1 MLAINKFRKDL
12 DMKWKIENGYT
23 DGLVDTIKEKKLQ
36 NPDMLPG
43 DLSLYITD
51 DSLDEP
57 KFTAQLD
64 KLVEAFEWKQRIYDS
79 GRVNSIAAR
88 LHDPYKEA
96 IVAIEKLE
104 TEAPILTEL
113 ENLQK
118 LETALIKA
126 EKDLKV

>member
-1 MLAINKFRKDL
+1 
-12 DMKWKIENGYT
+12 MKWKIENGYA
-23 DGLVDTIKEKKLQ
+23 DGLFDTIKEKKLQ

-43 DLSLYITD
+43 DLSLYTTD

-64 KLVEAFEWKQRIYDS
+64 KLVEAFEWKQRIYEGS
-79 GRVNSIAAR
+79 RVNSIAAR
-88 LHDPYKEA
+88 LEDPYKDA

-118 LETALIKA
+118 QENALISA
-126 EKDLKV
+126 EKELRV